1 MPPVDTFA
9 GAFGNIAWFVGD
21 VAFTWVPATVGTV
34 TGTAPGSSPPISLI
48 SQPVTLTDAAAFL
61 QGASQSEFDALYR
74 SWAELV
80 AISIVLSL
88 LFGALVIYCA
98 VRIMEVRRHE
108 RMRFEAAVHPVAA
121 HDIPRTQ
128 LRWNGILEEA
138 NSDDE
143 RKWRLAILEAD
154 IMLNELLDVQG
165 YRGETM
171 ADKMKQAERST
182 FRSIDAAWEAHRT
195 RNQIAHEGSAHLLSA
210 REVRRVMAMYEE
222 VFREFK
228 FIE

>member
-1 MPPVDTFA
+1 MGVDTFA
-9 GAFGNIAWFVGD
+9 GAFGNIFWFFGD
-21 VAFTWVPATVGTV
+21 VAFTWVPATFGTV
-34 TGTAPGSSPPISLI
+34 TGTAPGASPPISLL
-48 SQPVTLTDAAAFL
+48 SQPVTATQVTSFL
-61 QGASQSEFDALYR
+61 QSASAAEYGTAYHY
-74 SWAELV
+74 WAELV

-98 VRIMEVRRHE
+98 VRIIEVRRHE
-108 RMRFEAAVHPVAA
+108 RARFEAAVHPVAA
-121 HDIPRTQ
+121 GDVTRTQ
-128 LRWNGILEEA
+128 LRWNGLMEEA

-171 ADKMKQAERST
+171 ADKMKQADPAT
-182 FRSIDAAWEAHRT
+182 FHSIDAAWEAHRV
-195 RNQIAHEGSAHLLSA
+195 RNQIAHHGSAHLLTA
-210 REVRRVMAMYEE
+210 RETRHVMGLYEQ

-228 FIE
+228 IIE